1 MENEM
6 IKLWMPLQKS
16 HSGDFVGI
24 LSDNSIDRD
33 GEFMSKKLLQK
44 WVDNKTPLPM
54 LANHENKL
62 EKLIGG
68 WHEKELVTKNGHT
81 AMMAK
86 PFFLVSNPL
95 AVQAKSM
102 VEEALAKGLGIGIS
116 IGAIPKGDMIEKEVD
131 GKKYKGYTEAEI
143 LEATIVP
150 IQSNRNASFSAVAK
164 SFDIDVKGGP
174 GSGPRRGSG
183 NSKNDINGM
192 EDIPKDE
199 YNDVQQRLT
208 SSEQNEYISSRR
220 NGLSHSAAM
229 RELGKSFDINL
240 TNNTEGIVKMEEEKG
255 KPVDEVLAEAEAP
268 KEEVKEEAPVEEAK
282 EEEAP
287 KEEEAKVEEAPAEEE
302 KSIADELKIVKAE
315 LDALKKKAVLKATVE
330 GPTEVKKEVEPTFV
344 NLMKQKYG
352 GNV

>member
-1 MENEM
+1 M

-33 GEFMSKKLLQK
+33 GEFMSKQLLQS
-44 WVDNKTPLPM
+44 WVANKTPLPM

-68 WHEKELVTKNGHT
+68 WHEKELVSKNGHS
-81 AMMAK
+81 AMKAK
-86 PFFLVSNPL
+86 PFFLESNPL
-95 AVQAKSM
+95 GVQAKAM

-164 SFDIDVKGGP
+164 SFDIDL
-174 GSGPRRGSG
+174 
-183 NSKNDINGM
+183 KN
-192 EDIPKDE
+192 KD
-199 YNDVQQRLT
+199 V
-208 SSEQNEYISSRR
+208 NEEVI
-220 NGLSHSAAM
+220 
-229 RELGKSFDINL
+229 
-240 TNNTEGIVKMEEEKG
+240 KMEEKVAQ
-255 KPVDEVLAEAEAP
+255 PVEEVLADVEAKSEP
-268 KEEVKEEAPVEEAK
+268 VVEEPK
-282 EEEAP
+282 VEEKVEEP
-287 KEEEAKVEEAPAEEE
+287 KVEEKVEEAPAEEE
-302 KSIADELKIVKAE
+302 APVEEKKSVSDELDRVTKE
-315 LDALKKKAVLKATVE
+315 LEALKEKAVLKATVE
-330 GPTEVKKEVEPTFV
+330 GPAPVSKVVEPSFV